1 MWCKH
6 CEREMDSLCKMC
18 GYYRSARFVVD
29 WYAGKKGKE
38 EMERSKTMGI
48 IKLLPA
54 LQYAFPEI
62 KNAFYRIDQDTK
74 EEFVTVTSAA
84 TVNYKFPG
92 EGPRYNF
99 DVCVTMDSVSAMY
112 DDVWKECKRRFS

>member
-1 MWCKH
+1 MWCKR
-6 CEREMDSLCKMC
+6 CKREMDSLCKMC

-29 WYAGKKGKE
+29 WYAEKKGKE

-62 KNAFYRIDQDTK
+62 KNAFYMIDKNTK
-74 EEFVTVTSAA
+74 EEFVTVTAVQFTDSCS
-84 TVNYKFPG
+84 

-99 DVCVTMDSVSAMY
+99 NICVTCDSVSAMY
-112 DDVWKECKRRFS
+112 DGVWKECKRRFV

>member
-6 CEREMDSLCKMC
+6 CEREIDSLCKMC
-18 GYYRSARFVVD
+18 GYYRSAKFAVEF
-29 WYAGKKGKE
+29 YEETKGKE

-62 KNAFYRIDQDTK
+62 KNAYYMIDKNTK
-74 EEFVTVTSAA
+74 EEYVSITAA
-84 TVNYKFPG
+84 GINNSRS
-92 EGPRYNF
+92 EGPRYTF

-112 DDVWKECKRRFS
+112 DDVWKECKRRFA